1 MVKRK
6 PKITRS
12 QSSRKLTRQKTD
24 VSFTD
29 DSDDELLSFNG
40 TSDDE
45 DFSFETLQRG
55 SDQFEL
61 PVMRK
66 QATIKPAIKRRL
78 TDPADPELHGSKSST

>member
-29 DSDDELLSFNG
+29 DSDDELFSYG

-45 DFSFETLQRG
+45 DFTFETLQRG